1 MPKFL
6 NEWDI
11 HMLTDRHKGKPVL
24 FRGMR
29 ILNRLVALVNGV
41 SDGWAYWKAP
51 VTAAAK
57 LMELVDDRD
66 RRGDVTEAEL
76 EKTLTPIKSFLTR
89 QARQLKGNTIQFD

>member
-1 MPKFL
+1 MKFL

-11 HMLTDRHKGKPVL
+11 EMLTDRHKGKPVL
-24 FRGMR
+24 SRGMR
-29 ILNRLVALVNGV
+29 VLTRLVALVNGV

-51 VTAAAK
+51 TVAAAK

-76 EKTLTPIKSFLTR
+76 NKTLTPIKSFLTR
-89 QARQLKGNTIQFD
+89 KARQLQGKTLQFD